1 MQVVDPHIHL
11 WDTSRLHY
19 GWLANPQVA
28 FSGDNRLLP
37 QQHAVT
43 EFLSAAAGIDVL
55 QSVHVEANA
64 DDILAEAQWLQSLAD
79 DPVNLGH
86 PHGIVAG
93 AHLESPDAP
102 EILERLSAYPNLRGI
117 RQILNRHPDA
127 RYNYV
132 SRDYLLEPIWR
143 DNLSRLRALDWSFD
157 LQLYP
162 AQVPAAIEVIAANPD
177 ILFIV
182 NHAGMLVDSSDVLS
196 RQEWSAALR
205 TLAHHPNVAL
215 KISGLVMFDHHWSID
230 SVRPQVLAALDCF
243 GSERCMFA
251 SNFPIDGLH
260 AGYAALWHAY
270 GSILE
275 GASEAERTALFCGN
289 ARRYY
294 RLRPLTA
301 AARP

>member
-1 MQVVDPHIHL
+1 MHVVDPHIHL
-11 WDTSRLHY
+11 WDTSRVGY
-19 GWLANPQVA
+19 RWLANPQVA
-28 FSGDNRLLP
+28 YSGDNRLLP
-37 QQHAVT
+37 QRHAVA
-43 EFLSAAAGIDVL
+43 EFLQAADGMDVRA
-55 QSVHVEANA
+55 SVHVEANP
-64 DDILAEAQWLQSLAD
+64 DDVVGEAQWLQSLAD

-93 AHLESPDAP
+93 ADLSAPDAA
-102 EILERLSAYPNLRGI
+102 EILERLSACPNLRGI

-132 SRDYLLEPIWR
+132 SRDYLLEPTWR
-143 DNLSRLRALDWSFD
+143 DNLARLSEHGWSFD

-182 NHAGMLVDSSDVLS
+182 NHALMLVDGTDAHS
-196 RQEWSAALR
+196 RQEWSSALKA
-205 TLAHHPNVAL
+205 LAQPHNVAL

-230 SVRPQVLAALDCF
+230 SLRPRVLQALDCF
-243 GSERCMFA
+243 GSDRCMFA

-260 AGYAALWHAY
+260 AGYAALWQAY
-270 GSILE
+270 ASILE
-275 GASEAERTALFCGN
+275 GASDAERAALFCGN

-294 RLRPLTA
+294 RLRAP
-301 AARP
+301 

>member
-11 WDTSRLHY
+11 WDTGRLGY
-19 GWLANPQVA
+19 RWLANPGVA

-37 QQHAVT
+37 QQHSVA
-43 EFLSAAAGIDVL
+43 EFLRAADGIEVL
-55 QSVHVEANA
+55 ASVHVEANP
-64 DDILAEAQWLQSLAD
+64 DDVLAEAQWLQSLAD

-93 AHLESPDAP
+93 LDLSAPDAP
-102 EILERLSAYPNLRGI
+102 DILERLSAYPNLRGI
-117 RQILNRHPDA
+117 RQILNRHPDP

-132 SRDYLLEPIWR
+132 SRDYLLEPRWR
-143 DNLSRLRALDWSFD
+143 DNLSGLARNGWSFD

-162 AQVPAAIEVIAANPD
+162 AQAAAASEVIASHPD

-182 NHAGMLVDSSDVLS
+182 NHAGMLVDHADVRA
-196 RQEWSAALR
+196 RQEWSGALR
-205 TLAHHPNVAL
+205 ALARHRNVAL

-230 SVRPQVLAALDCF
+230 SLRTRVLEALDCL
-243 GSERCMFA
+243 GSDRCMFA

-270 GSILE
+270 ASILE
-275 GASEAERTALFCGN
+275 GASAAERAALFCDN

-294 RLRPLTA
+294 RLRAP
-301 AARP
+301 

>member
-11 WDTSRLHY
+11 WDAQLLDYR
-19 GWLANPQVA
+19 WLANPQIA
-28 FSGDNRLLP
+28 YSGDNRLLP
-37 QQHAVT
+37 QRHAVT
-43 EFLSAAAGIDVL
+43 EFLHAADGIEVL
-55 QSVHVEANA
+55 QSVHVEANP
-64 DDILAEAQWLQSLAD
+64 DDVVGEVQWLQSLAD

-93 AHLESPDAP
+93 AHLEAPDAA
-102 EILERLSAYPNLRGI
+102 EILERLSAYPNLRGV
-117 RQILNRHPDA
+117 RQILNRHPDP

-132 SRDYLLEPIWR
+132 SRDYLREPIWR
-143 DNLSRLRALDWSFD
+143 DNLAVLARHGWSFD

-162 AQVPAAIEVIAANPD
+162 AQVPAAIEMIGANPG

-182 NHAGMLVDSSDVLS
+182 NHAGMLVDGTDESS

-205 TLAHHPNVAL
+205 ALAQHPNVAL

-230 SVRPQVLAALDCF
+230 SLRPRVLEALDCF

-275 GASEAERTALFCGN
+275 GASAAERAALFCGN

-294 RLRPLTA
+294 RLRALTV

>member
-11 WDTSRLHY
+11 WDPSRVTL
-19 GWLANPQVA
+19 GWLANPQMA

-37 QQHAVT
+37 QRHTVA
-43 EFLSAAAGIDVL
+43 EFLRATGGIDVRA
-55 QSVHVEANA
+55 SVHVEANP
-64 DDILAEAQWLQSLAD
+64 DDVVAEVQWLQSLAD
-79 DPVNLGH
+79 DPANLGH

-93 AHLESPDAP
+93 AHLEAPDAADT
-102 EILERLSAYPNLRGI
+102 LERLSAYPNLRGI

-132 SRDYLLEPIWR
+132 GRDYLLEPGWR
-143 DNLSRLRALDWSFD
+143 ANLSRLRSHGWSFD

-162 AQVPAAIEVIAANPD
+162 AQVPAAIAVIAENPD

-182 NHAGMLVDSSDVLS
+182 NHAGMLVDHTDMSA
-196 RQEWSAALR
+196 RQEWSTALK
-205 TLAHHPNVAL
+205 TLAQQHNVAL
-215 KISGLVMFDHHWSID
+215 KLSGLVMFDHHWSID
-230 SVRPQVLAALDCF
+230 SLRPRVLEALDCF

-260 AGYAALWHAY
+260 AGYATLWHAY
-270 GSILE
+270 ASILE
-275 GASEAERTALFCGN
+275 GASDAERSALFCDN

-294 RLRPLTA
+294 RLRA
-301 AARP
+301 S

>member
-11 WDTSRLHY
+11 WDTSRLEY
-19 GWLANPQVA
+19 RWLANPQVA

-37 QQHAVT
+37 QQHAVA
-43 EFLSAAAGIDVL
+43 EFLQGTGGIDVRA
-55 QSVHVEANA
+55 SVHVEANPK
-64 DDILAEAQWLQSLAD
+64 DVVGEAQWLQSLAD

-93 AHLESPDAP
+93 AHLEAADAP

-132 SRDYLLEPIWR
+132 SRDYLFEPIWR
-143 DNLSRLRALDWSFD
+143 CNLARLRTHGWSFD

-182 NHAGMLVDSSDVLS
+182 NHAGMLVDATDLRG
-196 RQEWSAALR
+196 RQEWSAGLRAL
-205 TLAHHPNVAL
+205 AQHANVAL

-230 SVRPQVLAALDCF
+230 SVRPRVLAALDCF
-243 GSERCMFA
+243 GSDRCMFA

-260 AGYAALWHAY
+260 AGYAALWRAY
-270 GSILE
+270 ASILE
-275 GASEAERTALFCGN
+275 GASDAERAALFCDN

-294 RLRPLTA
+294 RLA
-301 AARP
+301 AAVAARP